1 MVLFPRD
8 PSVVVWLRIK
18 LLSCLEAFAQAEI
31 VEQFYSSVLN
41 EKTTA
46 EKSVQL

>member
-1 MVLFPRD
+1 MLMFPRD
-8 PSVVVWLRIK
+8 PSVVVRPRIK

-31 VEQFYSSVLN
+31 VEQFYSSALN

-46 EKSVQL
+46 EK